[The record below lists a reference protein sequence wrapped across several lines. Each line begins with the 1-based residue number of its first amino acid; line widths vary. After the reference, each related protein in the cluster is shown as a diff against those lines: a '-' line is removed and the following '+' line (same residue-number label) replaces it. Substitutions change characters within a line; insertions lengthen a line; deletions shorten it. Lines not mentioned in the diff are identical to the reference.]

1 MRIESQSLSGYLYNR
16 LDLIEFPGT
25 PEDLWK
31 EILIFPGESWP
42 KDFGKKGASIL
53 DPSRVLGRMFCVK
66 IDKYMKKYLRKDPL
80 RINVPISWL
89 LRIAEEKE
97 WTPEVKLDL
106 DTRSNKLEEGV
117 FEVVLALTVTASIGE
132 ETAFL
137 CEIQQAGIFTI
148 ADVEEVQLAHM
159 LGAFCPNVLFPYAR
173 EAVSNLVNRG
183 TFPQLNLAPV
193 NFDALFAQ
201 YMQQR
206 AAQEQQ
212 ATADA

>member
-1 MRIESQSLSGYLYNR
+1 MNEETQNAAAQQETGAQFTIQRIYTKDVSFE
-16 LDLIEFPGT
+16 T
-25 PEDLWK
+25 PNSPA
-31 EILIFPGESWP
+31 IFQ
-42 KDFGKKGASIL
+42 
-53 DPSRVLGRMFCVK
+53 
-66 IDKYMKKYLRKDPL
+66 
-80 RINVPISWL
+80 
-89 LRIAEEKE
+89 KE

-106 DTRSNKLEEGV
+106 DTRSNKLDEGV

-148 ADVEEVQLAHM
+148 ADVEETQLAHM

-206 AAQEQQ
+206 TAQAEQ